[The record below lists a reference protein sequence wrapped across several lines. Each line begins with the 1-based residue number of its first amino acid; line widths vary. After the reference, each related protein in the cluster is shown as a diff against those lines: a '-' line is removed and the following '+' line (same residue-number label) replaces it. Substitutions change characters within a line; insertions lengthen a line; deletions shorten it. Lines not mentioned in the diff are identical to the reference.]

1 MTKEA
6 AARAVASIAGEMS
19 LALIRPVTDVAVV
32 QRWIDTL
39 RRVADALQARV
50 GAPVREQQ

>member
-6 AARAVASIAGEMS
+6 AAKAVAAISGEMA
-19 LALIRPVTDVAVV
+19 LALIRPVTDRGVV

-39 RRVADALQARV
+39 RGVADALQARI
-50 GAPVREQQ
+50 GGTT